1 MINKIKQLTKIF
13 LKEYYKKLNI
23 IKQNKINKKST
34 IVWLILIILSSLGYV
49 SYQTIKVLRSTDN
62 PLIFFQ
68 IYLPIIF
75 IFMLI
80 EMVITSINILYNSKD
95 IENVIFLPINT
106 LELLISKLNVVLIII
121 YFSELLFLLAPCL
134 IYGILLNQSI
144 NYYFSVIILLALF
157 PMSSILIINIIIL
170 LCMKIRKYFK
180 NKENFLIFLATF
192 ITTIVIIFFIQN
204 IQKVLTSNDYE
215 NTNSIFEKIN
225 LQSIQIDKKLYIYDY
240 IKILEKEKILINF
253 FKIFLINFILYFIFL
268 LIGKNIYL
276 KILLNNIIK
285 LKKNKTQKIEKI
297 KYKVNQKSIVYI
309 INDIK
314 KIFRNSFFF
323 LEYILKYFFTI
334 VILLI
339 LLDKILPI
347 INTSLQNEEIIQ
359 EIGIENYK
367 LQITCIFIGIIQ
379 FLLMCTKLSVT
390 GFSRE
395 GSNAVFYKTLPI
407 DLYKQYKLKNLEQ
420 VLINIILTII
430 TLLIIYKNI
439 SEISIFYYIY
449 FFVFSIILNFIDSE
463 ILLLLDLKKPIINW
477 NEESL
482 VVKDNERKI
491 WTYCL
496 AVLNFLILIYFI
508 KIFKDV
514 SFIHS
519 SLIMILV
526 ILLIL
531 IMLNIYIKK
540 NINKIF
546 KNIY

>member
-34 IVWLILIILSSLGYV
+34 FLWLILIILSSLGYV
-49 SYQTIKVLRSTDN
+49 SYQTIKVLRGTDN

-75 IFMLI
+75 IFMLV
-80 EMVITSINILYNSKD
+80 EMIITSINILYNSKD
-95 IENVIFLPINT
+95 IDNVIFLPINT
-106 LELLISKLNVVLIII
+106 LELLISKLNVVIVII
-121 YFSELLFLLAPCL
+121 YFSEFLFLLIPCL
-134 IYGILLNQSI
+134 IYGILVNQNI
-144 NYYFSVIILLALF
+144 NYYFSAIIFLLLF
-157 PMSSILIINIIIL
+157 PMASILIINIIII

-180 NKENFLIFLATF
+180 NKENFLIFLSTI
-192 ITTIVIIFFIQN
+192 ITTVVIIFFMQN
-204 IQKVLTSNDYE
+204 IQNVLTSNEYD
-215 NTNSIFEKIN
+215 NINSVFEKIN

-240 IKILEKEKILINF
+240 IKILEEEKILINF
-253 FKIFLINFILYFIFL
+253 LKIFLINIILYFVFL
-268 LIGKNIYL
+268 FIGKKIYL
-276 KILLNNIIK
+276 KILLNNIIN
-285 LKKNKTQKIEKI
+285 LKKHKIQKIEKI
-297 KYKVNQKSIVYI
+297 KYRLNKKSVVYI

-323 LEYILKYFFTI
+323 LEYILKHFFII

-339 LLDKILPI
+339 LLAQMLPI
-347 INTSLQNEEIIQ
+347 INTSLQNEEVIQ

-367 LQITCIFIGIIQ
+367 LQITCVFIGIIQ
-379 FLLMCTKLSVT
+379 FVSIFTKLSVT

-420 VLINIILTII
+420 VLINIILTLI

-439 SEISIFYYIY
+439 SEISILYYIY
-449 FFVFSIILNFIDSE
+449 IFVFSIILNFINSE

-491 WTYCL
+491 WPYCL
-496 AVLNFLILIYFI
+496 AVLNFLILIYFT
-508 KIFKDV
+508 KIFKDI
-514 SFIHS
+514 SFIYS
-519 SLIMILV
+519 SLIMMLV

-531 IMLNIYIKK
+531 LVLNIYIKK